1 MPERRRMERKETA
14 SIRFYVA
21 GCMEFE
27 NFAECYEDLTLPQ
40 AVEIYKKIR
49 GRNACNIPGIGFEL
63 HDPALPD
70 YSGMHWPLLQGD
82 RIDRDSISLIPAY
95 AGHPLVQQAV
105 KELEGYLPKLQKT
118 AKYRSAP
125 ER

>member
-1 MPERRRMERKETA
+1 MEQKETA

-27 NFAECYEDLTLPQ
+27 NLAEYYEDLTLPQ

-49 GRNACNIPGIGFEL
+49 SRNASRISGIGFEL
-63 HDPALPD
+63 SDPALPD
-70 YSGMHWPLLQGD
+70 YSSIHWPFVTAGE
-82 RIDRDSISLIPAY
+82 IDRDFIGLIPAY
-95 AGHPLVQQAV
+95 ANHPLVQQAI
-105 KELEGYLPKLQKT
+105 KEMEGYLPQLKKT
-118 AKYRSAP
+118 AKHRSVP

>member
-1 MPERRRMERKETA
+1 MEERDTA

-40 AVEIYKKIR
+40 AVELYKKIR
-49 GRNACNIPGIGFEL
+49 SRNASRIPGIGFEL

-70 YSGMHWPLLQGD
+70 YSGIHWPLLAAGK
-82 RIDRDSISLIPAY
+82 IDRDSIDLIPAY
-95 AGHPLVQQAV
+95 ADHPLVQQAIR
-105 KELEGYLPKLQKT
+105 EMEGYLPQLKKSVRQKG
-118 AKYRSAP
+118 AM